1 MTITANIIQ
10 SHKNAGAAGTVLGT
24 QAVAAPASWTRLT
37 DLDNDIPT
45 GGALL
50 QISSDAEAFRFAVMP
65 PTSAANTSQADVLPR
80 DNGVLVPYF
89 GAGSAEIDAV
99 AYGSQVWVKAA

>member
-24 QAVAAPASWTRLT
+24 QAIAAPASWTRLT

-50 QISSDAEAFRFAVMP
+50 QISSSASAFRYAVMP
-65 PTSAANTSQADVLPR
+65 PISTANTSQADQLPR
-80 DNGVLVPYF
+80 DNGVLVPNF
-89 GAGSAEIDAV
+89 GAGSAEVEPV
-99 AYGSQVWVKAA
+99 AFGSQVWVKQA